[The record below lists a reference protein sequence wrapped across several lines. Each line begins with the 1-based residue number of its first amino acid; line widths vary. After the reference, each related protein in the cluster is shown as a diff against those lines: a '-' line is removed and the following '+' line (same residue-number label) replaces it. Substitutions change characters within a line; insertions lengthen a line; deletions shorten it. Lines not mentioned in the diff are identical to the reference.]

1 MLLINQRRR
10 AKMKSETKRFKFK
23 GFIVF
28 ALLFA
33 AGSAF
38 AFNFPG
44 FGGKETVTAIN
55 GAVTIPAAQAGDGKT
70 HFYRFNDGGKGI
82 DFFVVKGTDGAFH
95 VAFDACDACF
105 KEKKGYSQEG
115 NFMIC
120 RNCNMKFAINRIGKD
135 NHGGCN
141 PGHLDFA
148 LSGNSIT
155 IKDADLKAGSRF
167 F

>member
-1 MLLINQRRR
+1 MLG
-10 AKMKSETKRFKFK
+10 SGTKRLKLK
-23 GFIVF
+23 GLIVF
-28 ALLFA
+28 ALLLA
-33 AGSAF
+33 AGSAL

-44 FGGKETVTAIN
+44 FGGKETIKPVN
-55 GAVTIPAAQAGDGKT
+55 GAVTIPASRVGDGQA
-70 HFYRFNDGGKGI
+70 HFYRFADGGKEI

-105 KEKKGYSQEG
+105 REKKGYAQKG
-115 NFMIC
+115 DLMIC
-120 RNCNMKFAINRIGKD
+120 GNCNMKFAINRIGKD

-148 LSGNSIT
+148 QTGGNLI
-155 IKDADLKAGSRF
+155 IKAADLKTGARF